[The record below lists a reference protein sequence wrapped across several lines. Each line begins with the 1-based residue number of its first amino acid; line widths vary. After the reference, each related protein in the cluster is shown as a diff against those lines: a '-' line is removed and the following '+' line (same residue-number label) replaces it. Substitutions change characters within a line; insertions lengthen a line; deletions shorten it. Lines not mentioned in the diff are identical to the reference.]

1 MSAFQKI
8 ICSGD
13 LTVENVYDSLT
24 QSNNG
29 RIRFIDSFGTN
40 QGQIRSF
47 NTGFNQSLVIDS
59 SGMPQGVN
67 FRTDTDQGP
76 TDIGGTGKEYV
87 CYIDALGLQAKYITI
102 VPWTDD
108 QFGRPVINALRES
121 TAYSGSS
128 HTFMEMLK
136 QRSFTYG
143 ENISCSIG
151 GESGFSATTGFCA
164 TTGDPTFPDCV
175 GYLGM
180 YENMFGIHIKAI
192 VWDTSGKVGIGN
204 SSPTETL
211 DVTGN
216 IKSSG
221 TVSADT
227 VSATTYIG
235 LPTTSVLPIT
245 LDTVNTRVGINT
257 VSPGYTLDVNGECNI
272 GGNLTVNDTL
282 IKASMGDPEGMET
295 ASVGSLFMR
304 KDGSAGTT
312 LYTKESGT
320 GNTGW
325 VAVGGGGG
333 GIGTI
338 VSAKKTTT
346 TVLSSSVT
354 NITNITVTAGT
365 WILTAYTNA
374 GTNTQPIHIGISTSS
389 TVLPTW
395 DPISRVDGLFFS
407 YASSSSNSIVIDPTV
422 STTYYLLAKLGGA
435 AVTLSANCGL
445 SALRII

>member
-257 VSPGYTLDVNGECNI
+257 VSPGYTLDVNGDCNI
-272 GGNLTVNDTL
+272 TGNLTVTGTVISGAGTRVSNKRTTVL
-282 IKASMGDPEGMET
+282 NY
-295 ASVGSLFMR
+295 
-304 KDGSAGTT
+304 SAGTT
-312 LYTKESGT
+312 YNITSISLTSGT
-320 GNTGW
+320 WLITLIASYTGLNSTFYIDSS
-325 VAVGGGGG
+325 VG
-333 GIGTI
+333 T
-338 VSAKKTTT
+338 ST
-346 TVLSSSVT
+346 TVLTTFDATTNSGLLDTVRSSGEKDDIIRHYTSCVVS
-354 NITNITVTAGT
+354 ITSTTSYYFLT
-365 WILTAYTNA
+365 KLTA
-374 GTNTQPIHIGISTSS
+374 STG
-389 TVLPTW
+389 VQ
-395 DPISRVDGLFFS
+395 
-407 YASSSSNSIVIDPTV
+407 
-422 STTYYLLAKLGGA
+422 LLANSGMM
-435 AVTLSANCGL
+435 AVKIA
-445 SALRII
+445 

>member
-1 MSAFQKI
+1 MTSFQKL

-13 LTVENVYDSLT
+13 LQVVNAYDPAT
-24 QSNNG
+24 QSNQG
-29 RIRFIDSFGTN
+29 RISFVDTYGTQ

-47 NTGFNQSLVIDS
+47 NSGFNQSIIVDC

-136 QRSFTYG
+136 QRSFSYG

-151 GESGFSATTGFCA
+151 GESGFSATSGFCA

-180 YENMFGIHIKAI
+180 YENMFNIHIKAI
-192 VWDTSGKVGIGN
+192 VWN
-204 SSPTETL
+204 SAGHVICQNDLTTL
-211 DVTGN
+211 
-216 IKSSG
+216 G
-221 TVSADT
+221 T
-227 VSATTYIG
+227 
-235 LPTTSVLPIT
+235 
-245 LDTVNTRVGINT
+245 
-257 VSPGYTLDVNGECNI
+257 
-272 GGNLTVNDTL
+272 LTVNDTL
-282 IKASMGDPEGMET
+282 IKASTGDPEGVET
-295 ASVGSLFMR
+295 ASIGSLFMR

-325 VAVGGGGG
+325 VAVGGGSIRTLYSSGVKNSPLVPSG
-333 GIGTI
+333 TANGTFWVDTTQSIGVGVYTISLNAWMRKPSTTVVTNGSVLAFGYSIGTGTAGVGAGI
-338 VSAKKTTT
+338 RNGGLVAG
-346 TVLSSSVT
+346 LSSDYEPYTVQMISFVGTSHYLWGTLTSIFTITATT
-354 NITNITVTAGT
+354 NLRIGWQQRLPIPTASTPAGT
-365 WILTAYTNA
+365 F
-374 GTNTQPIHIGISTSS
+374 
-389 TVLPTW
+389 TVEYDYVLE
-395 DPISRVDGLFFS
+395 
-407 YASSSSNSIVIDPTV
+407 
-422 STTYYLLAKLGGA
+422 KL
-435 AVTLSANCGL
+435 N
-445 SALRII
+445 